1 MLAATGA
8 VAFVLGVTVHSDH
21 DNLAM
26 TLVGVGAL
34 LVVLAALLPRLQTL
48 SGKVGGV
55 EWSVGLIPPPVVT
68 DDREIA
74 AAAPDGLPR
83 VDLRSA
89 GAPPSGSAGFADA
102 IKGGRA
108 EVLVINLEDGAA
120 WLTSRLFVFVFV
132 LMDLRGLQAVIFT
145 HRPNDVDEV
154 LGVAAA
160 HDVIH
165 GLASAYPWLPGA
177 LGTAWDQ
184 QRRNTPGTPADR
196 RLSISDAD
204 NLYTFYLNQVSR
216 PGAPVPGEAGEWIR
230 RQDQMWERAVWMDPA
245 LVRRLLLSSLFEQTV
260 PESATPAAM
269 PNRESPESAA
279 LAYKGARFV
288 PVVNDKREYRSV
300 VDRYA
305 VLDSLWHRR
314 AL

>member
-34 LVVLAALLPRLQTL
+34 LVVIAVLLPRLQTL

-55 EWSVGLIPPPVVT
+55 EWTVGLTPPPTVT
-68 DDREIA
+68 DDRNIA
-74 AAAPDGLPR
+74 AARPDGLPQA
-83 VDLRSA
+83 DLRSA
-89 GAPPSGSAGFADA
+89 GAPPSGSAGFAEA

-108 EVLVINLEDGAA
+108 EVLVINLENGKA

-154 LGVAAA
+154 LGVAPA

-177 LGTAWDQ
+177 LGTAWDL
-184 QRRNTPGTPADR
+184 QRRGTSGPPTDR
-196 RLSISDAD
+196 RLSIGDAD
-204 NLYTFYLNQVSR
+204 NLYTFYVNQVSA
-216 PGAPVPGEAGEWIR
+216 PGAPVPAQLGEWIQ
-230 RQDQMWERAVWMDPA
+230 RQDQMWERAAWIDPA
-245 LVRRLLLSSLFEQTV
+245 LVRRLLLASLFEQTV
-260 PESATPAAM
+260 PESATPAST
-269 PNRESPESAA
+269 PNRETPESAA
-279 LAYKGARFV
+279 LAYRGVRFV
-288 PVVNDKREYRSV
+288 PVVNDRREYRSV

-305 VLDSLWHRR
+305 VLDTLWHRR